1 MNDRTPERTERED
14 IGCLK
19 AIEMFYAY
27 MDGELGGSES
37 LAEFEHHLEHCRSCF
52 SRAEFEGLLTER
64 LRALASQPAPDAL
77 RRRLRILMD
86 NF

>member
-1 MNDRTPERTERED
+1 MMKDVENRNERQD

-19 AIEMFYAY
+19 AIEMFYDY
-27 MDGELGGSES
+27 VDGELDESEP

-64 LRALASQPAPDAL
+64 LKALAAERASDGL
-77 RRRLRILMD
+77 RRRMRILMD
-86 NF
+86 SF